1 MTNIFDSNQEKSLT
15 KLMSESQKIKLRQAV
30 LEKLIEK
37 REVEKKAAAPLTEE
51 TKPQAPLTGTEKYA
65 RTIREQVA
73 KDNRNRPK
81 VIPEKTD
88 LLAGEESVTAAQ
100 LRQSNQELWN
110 RVQSSMASLGG
121 GGGDTSRALNKFGD
135 SMHGKLIIGPYEED
149 SDRSFI
155 EFDVESNDTNLV
167 LESKERGQ
175 YINMSNW
182 LLHSDNDS
190 SMSTPNE
197 REYSDVAY
205 GQGKFIASQW
215 MAWWDS
221 PGLSNAVAI
230 SEDGENWKVSQR
242 YVDSGFWFDAAAIM
256 YESNNDV
263 WVQVGGLGGPE
274 DAANILWSDDGE
286 SWNAVAPP
294 TDGSVADN
302 DEQYFFNVA
311 YSDTLSKFVAMS
323 FAGSKHEKKRI
334 ASSTDGRNW
343 SYDSAGEEFDSN
355 MPSVKG
361 LAWGAGKFVAT
372 SENHNDWQNHAAQ
385 KGGFAWSSDGD
396 SWNYL
401 ENNYPLQDAYPTET
415 KWRQVLYAEDKGL
428 WVVAA
433 NWPLDRTD
441 ADKSPLMWST
451 DGINWNF
458 ATIHSKDRFDD
469 GVKLSGHVV
478 YGDNKFIAFIGR
490 PNSSN
495 KAQIFPTLF
504 WSADGKNWFPN
515 ELGRYGDQKTSY
527 WTGGVWKD
535 NKWVAVSGNGD
546 IAPKFA
552 TLDHNSRKNSLFV
565 DDAIVATQD
574 NLTPLFK
581 KVNQLASRN
590 TLIYSDSNPFDRD
603 SYAPNYIGN
612 GQMWFDASTD
622 RGQLYVRHNDSWVA
636 I

>member
-1 MTNIFDSNQEKSLT
+1 MNRDQ
-15 KLMSESQKIKLRQAV
+15 QDKLRQAIY
-30 LEKLIEK
+30 EKL
-37 REVEKKAAAPLTEE
+37 VEKEAAEKKQSAPLVEETQPKDPKLKTKMDLYTERLQAQIRKNPLTESADLMGGE
-51 TKPQAPLTGTEKYA
+51 
-65 RTIREQVA
+65 
-73 KDNRNRPK
+73 
-81 VIPEKTD
+81 PEKP
-88 LLAGEESVTAAQ
+88 VTQAD
-100 LRQSNQELWN
+100 LRQLKAA
-110 RVQSSMASLGG
+110 MASLGG

-135 SMHGKLIIGPYEED
+135 SMHGKLIIGPYSED

-182 LLHSDNDS
+182 MLHSDNDS
-190 SMSTPNE
+190 SMSTPNA
-197 REYSDVAY
+197 REYSGVAY

-263 WVQVGGLGGPE
+263 WVQVGGYGGPE

-302 DEQYFFNVA
+302 DEQYFFNVV

-323 FAGSKHEKKRI
+323 FAGSRHEKKRI

-355 MPSVKG
+355 MPSVRG

-372 SENHNDWQNHAAQ
+372 SQNHWPNHAAQ
-385 KGGFAWSSDGD
+385 RGGFAWSSDGD

-401 ENNYPLQDAYPTET
+401 GNNYPLADSYPTDT
-415 KWRQVLYAEDKGL
+415 KWRQVLYAEDKSL

-433 NWPLDRTD
+433 NAALYQID

-495 KAQIFPTLF
+495 KDQIFPTLF

-527 WTGGVWKD
+527 WNGGVWKD
-535 NKWVAVSGNGD
+535 NKWVAVSANGD

-612 GQMWFDASTD
+612 GQMWFDATTD

-636 I
+636 V

>member
-1 MTNIFDSNQEKSLT
+1 MANLFDSNQEKSLMNIMT
-15 KLMSESQKIKLRQAV
+15 ERQKSDLRQSI
-30 LEKLIEK
+30 LEKL
-37 REVEKKAAAPLTEE
+37 VEKKTQAKQAPLTEQ
-51 TKPQAPLTGTEKYA
+51 TAPAQQAPLKGTEKYA
-65 RTIREQVA
+65 SVLREQIQ
-73 KDNRNRPK
+73 KDNRNRQK

-88 LLAGEESVTAAQ
+88 LLAGDESVTSAQ
-100 LRQSNQELWN
+100 LRQNNQELWN
-110 RVQSSMASLGG
+110 RVQQSLASVGG
-121 GGGDTSRALNKFGD
+121 GGVGDISDRLNKFGD
-135 SMHGKLIIGPYEED
+135 SMHGKLIIGPYSED

-155 EFDVESNDTNLV
+155 EFDVTSSDTNLV

-197 REYSDVAY
+197 REYSSVAY

-221 PGLSNAVAI
+221 PGSSNAVAI
-230 SEDGENWKVSQR
+230 SEDGENWRVSPR

-263 WVQVGGLGGPE
+263 WVQVGGYGGPE

-311 YSDTLSKFVAMS
+311 YSDTLLKFVATS
-323 FAGSKHEKKRI
+323 FAGNRHEKKRI

-372 SENHNDWQNHAAQ
+372 SGSQYAGL

-415 KWRQVLYAEDKGL
+415 KWEQVLYAGDKGL

-433 NWPLDRTD
+433 NEALDRLD

-495 KAQIFPTLF
+495 KDQIFPTLF
-504 WSADGKNWFPN
+504 WSVDGKNWFPN
-515 ELGRYGDQKTSY
+515 ELRRYGDQKTSY
-527 WTGGVWKD
+527 WSGGVWKD

-552 TLDHNSRKNSLFV
+552 TLDHNSKKNSLFV

-590 TLIYSDSNPFDRD
+590 TVIYSDSNPFDRD
-603 SYAPNYIGN
+603 SYAPNHIGN
-612 GQMWFDASTD
+612 GQMWFNSSTAN
-622 RGQLYVRHNDSWVA
+622 GQMMIRHNDSWVA